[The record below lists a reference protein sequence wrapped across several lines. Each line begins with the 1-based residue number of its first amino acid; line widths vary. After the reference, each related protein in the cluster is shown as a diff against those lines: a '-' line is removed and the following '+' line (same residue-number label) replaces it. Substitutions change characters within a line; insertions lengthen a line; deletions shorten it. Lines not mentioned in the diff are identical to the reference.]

1 MITNFEEI
9 TYEITDEELQ
19 IVNLLIRG
27 FKNHTSKNPIKA
39 PDIVYAINNKYNFKL
54 SEPRFRKLCNYI
66 RTNSLL
72 PLIATSKGYYC
83 SYDKTEIQ
91 QQIQSLRERAD
102 AIYQSANGLNKFL

>member
-9 TYEITDEELQ
+9 TYDLTDEELQ

-39 PDIVYAINNKYNFKL
+39 PEIVSAINVKYNLKL
-54 SEPRFRKLCNYI
+54 SEPRLRKLCNYI
-66 RTNSLL
+66 RSNGLL

-83 SYDKTEIQ
+83 SYDKTEIE

-102 AIYQSANGLNKFL
+102 AIYQSANGLTKFL